1 MNWLAWR
8 MLTGDRTKYWG
19 IVFGVAFGSLLIAQ
33 QSAIFVGL
41 MRRTSS
47 RIIDVTEADIWV
59 MDKETLNV
67 DEIRPM
73 PENRLYQIR
82 GVPGV
87 AWAVKLYKGQVV
99 VRNADGGFR
108 QVFLI
113 GVDDATL
120 IGTPHDMVL
129 GSAESLREPDAIIVD
144 EDGYKL
150 LFPDKPLRLGAAVQM
165 NDRRAV
171 VAGICRVSPPFT
183 TLPVIYA
190 RYSQATRYAPQER
203 NMLSFVL
210 AGADKMTDAGT
221 LCSRI
226 AEQTSLKAMT
236 ASQFLWFNVGYYLRN
251 TGIPVNF
258 GITVGLGFIVGAAI
272 AGQTFYLFTL
282 ENLKQFGSLKAMGV
296 TNARLI
302 RMVLVQAV
310 AVGVMGFGIGIGL
323 AAAFFETTERLNN
336 VALRGM
342 FLPWQVVVVT
352 GTAVGLIVLFASVL
366 SLRRVLVLEPGMVF
380 K

>member
-8 MLTGDRTKYWG
+8 MLIGDRTKYWG

-47 RIIDVTEADIWV
+47 RIIDVTEADVWV
-59 MDKETLNV
+59 MDKQTLNV
-67 DEIRPM
+67 DEVRPM

-87 AWAVKLYKGQVV
+87 DWAVRLYKGQVV
-99 VRNADGGFR
+99 IRTEEGGFR

-113 GVDDATL
+113 GVDDGTL
-120 IGTPHDMVL
+120 IGTPHAMVL
-129 GSAESLREPDAIIVD
+129 GSAESLRQPDSIIVD

-150 LFPDKPLRLGAAVQM
+150 MFPDKPLRLGAAVQM

-171 VAGICRVSPPFT
+171 IAGICRVSPPFT
-183 TLPVIYA
+183 TLPVIYT
-190 RYSQATRYAPQER
+190 RYSQATKYAPHER

-210 AGADKMTDAGT
+210 AGAAKTTNAT
-221 LCSRI
+221 ALCSRI
-226 AEQTSLKAMT
+226 SEQTSLKAMT
-236 ASQFLWFNVGYYLRN
+236 SSEFLWFNIGHYLRN

-258 GITVGLGFIVGAAI
+258 GITVGLGFVVGAAI

-296 TNARLI
+296 TNGRLI
-302 RMVLVQAV
+302 GMVLLQAA

-342 FLPWQVVVVT
+342 YLPWQVVAVT
-352 GTAVGLIVLFASVL
+352 GAAVGLIVLIASIL

>member
-8 MLTGDRTKYWG
+8 MLIGDRTKYWG

-59 MDKETLNV
+59 MDKQTLNV
-67 DEIRPM
+67 DEVRPM
-73 PENRLYQIR
+73 PANRLYQVR

-87 AWAVKLYKGQVV
+87 EWAVRLYKGQVV
-99 VRNADGGFR
+99 VRTEDGGFR

-113 GVDDATL
+113 GVDDGTL

-129 GSAESLREPDAIIVD
+129 GSPESLREPDSIIVD

-150 LFPDKPLRLGAAVQM
+150 LFANQPLRLGAAVQM

-183 TLPVIYA
+183 TLPVIYT
-190 RYSQATRYAPQER
+190 RYSQATIYAPHER

-210 AGADKMTDAGT
+210 AGAAKSSDSKQ

-236 ASQFLWFNVGYYLRN
+236 SNEFLWFNVGHYLRN

-258 GITVGLGFIVGAAI
+258 GITVGLGFVVGAAI
-272 AGQTFYLFTL
+272 AGQTFYLFTI

-302 RMVLVQAV
+302 GMVLLQAL

-323 AAAFFETTERLNN
+323 AAAFFETTERLQN

-342 FLPWQVVVVT
+342 YLPWQVVAVT
-352 GTAVGLIVLFASVL
+352 GLAVGLIVLIASML

>member
-1 MNWLAWR
+1 VNWLAWR
-8 MLTGDRTKYWG
+8 MLIGDRTKYWG

-59 MDKETLNV
+59 MDKQTLNV
-67 DEIRPM
+67 DEVRPM
-73 PENRLYQIR
+73 PENRLYQVR

-87 AWAVKLYKGQVV
+87 DWAVRLYKGQVV
-99 VRNADGGFR
+99 VRTEDGGFR

-113 GVDDATL
+113 GVDDGTL
-120 IGTPHDMVL
+120 IGTPHDIVL
-129 GSAESLREPDAIIVD
+129 GSAESLREPDSIMVD

-150 LFPDKPLRLGAAVQM
+150 LFPDQPLRLGAAVQM

-183 TLPVIYA
+183 TLPVIYT
-190 RYSQATRYAPQER
+190 RYSQATMYAPHER

-210 AGADKMTDAGT
+210 AGAAKTTDAKQ

-226 AEQTSLKAMT
+226 ADQTSLKAMT
-236 ASQFLWFNVGYYLRN
+236 ANEFLWFNVGHYLRN

-272 AGQTFYLFTL
+272 AGQTFYLFTI

-296 TNARLI
+296 TNGRLI
-302 RMVLVQAV
+302 GMVLLQAM

-323 AAAFFETTERLNN
+323 AATFFEVTERLQN

-342 FLPWQVVVVT
+342 YLPWQVVAVT
-352 GTAVGLIVLFASVL
+352 GAAVGLIVLIASIL
-366 SLRRVLVLEPGMVF
+366 SLRRVLILEPGMVF

>member
-1 MNWLAWR
+1 VNWLAWR
-8 MLTGDRTKYWG
+8 MLIGDRTKYWG

-59 MDKETLNV
+59 MDKQTLNV
-67 DEIRPM
+67 DEVRPM
-73 PENRLYQIR
+73 PENRLYQVR

-87 AWAVKLYKGQVV
+87 DWAVRLYKGQVV
-99 VRNADGGFR
+99 VRTEDGGFR

-113 GVDDATL
+113 GVDDGTL
-120 IGTPHDMVL
+120 IGTPHDIVL
-129 GSAESLREPDAIIVD
+129 GSAESLREPDSIMVD

-150 LFPDKPLRLGAAVQM
+150 LFPDQPLRLGAAVQM

-183 TLPVIYA
+183 TLPVIYT
-190 RYSQATRYAPQER
+190 RYSQATMYAPHER

-210 AGADKMTDAGT
+210 AGAAKTADAKQ

-236 ASQFLWFNVGYYLRN
+236 ANEFLWFNVGHYLRN

-272 AGQTFYLFTL
+272 AGQTFYLFTI

-296 TNARLI
+296 TNGRLI
-302 RMVLVQAV
+302 GMVLLQAM

-323 AAAFFETTERLNN
+323 AATFFEVTERLQN

-342 FLPWQVVVVT
+342 YLPWQVVAVT
-352 GTAVGLIVLFASVL
+352 GAAVGLIVLIASIL
-366 SLRRVLVLEPGMVF
+366 SLRRVLILEPGMVF

>member
-1 MNWLAWR
+1 VNWLAWR
-8 MLTGDRTKYWG
+8 MLIGDRTKYWG

-59 MDKETLNV
+59 MDKQTLNV
-67 DEIRPM
+67 DEVRPM
-73 PENRLYQIR
+73 PENRLYQVR

-87 AWAVKLYKGQVV
+87 DWAVRLYKGQVV
-99 VRNADGGFR
+99 VRTQSGGFR
-108 QVFLI
+108 QVFLV
-113 GVDDATL
+113 GVDDGTL
-120 IGTPHDMVL
+120 IGTPHDMLL
-129 GSAESLREPDAIIVD
+129 GSAESLREPDSIIVD
-144 EDGYKL
+144 EDGYEL
-150 LFPDKPLRLGAAVQM
+150 LFPDQPLRVGAAVQM

-183 TLPVIYA
+183 TLPVIYT
-190 RYSQATRYAPQER
+190 RYSHATMYAPHER

-210 AGADKMTDAGT
+210 AGAAKTSDVGQ

-236 ASQFLWFNVGYYLRN
+236 ANEFLWFNVGHYLRN

-272 AGQTFYLFTL
+272 AGQTFYLFTI

-296 TNARLI
+296 TNIRLI
-302 RMVLVQAV
+302 GMVLLQAM

-323 AAAFFETTERLNN
+323 AAAFFETTERLQN

-342 FLPWQVVVVT
+342 YLPWQVVAVT
-352 GTAVGLIVLFASVL
+352 GVAVGLIVLIASIL

>member
-1 MNWLAWR
+1 MSWLAWR
-8 MLTGDRTKYWG
+8 MLIGDRTKYWG

-59 MDKETLNV
+59 MDKQTLNV
-67 DEIRPM
+67 DEVRPM
-73 PENRLYQIR
+73 PENRLYQVR

-87 AWAVKLYKGQVV
+87 EWAVRLFKGQVV
-99 VRNADGGFR
+99 VRTEDGGFR
-108 QVFLI
+108 QVFLV
-113 GVDDATL
+113 GVDDGTL
-120 IGTPHDMVL
+120 IGTPHELVL

-144 EDGYKL
+144 QDGYKL
-150 LFPDKPLRLGAAVQM
+150 LFPDQPLRLGAAVQM

-183 TLPVIYA
+183 TLPVIYT
-190 RYSQATRYAPQER
+190 RYSRATVYAPHER

-210 AGADKMTDAGT
+210 AGANKGTDPAQ

-236 ASQFLWFNVGYYLRN
+236 SNEFLWFNVGHYLRN

-258 GITVGLGFIVGAAI
+258 GITVGLGFVVGAAI

-296 TNARLI
+296 TNSRLI
-302 RMVLVQAV
+302 GMVLLQAV

-323 AAAFFETTERLNN
+323 AAAFFETTERLQN

-342 FLPWQVVVVT
+342 YLPWQVVAVT
-352 GTAVGLIVLFASVL
+352 GVAVGLIVFLASIL